1 MAQILNSQNVML
13 KGPGGLPYVETDSN
27 LSGNGLHETPLGI
40 NDPVKLSGYS
50 GGHSFTK
57 SISNSADV
65 ISTETDSTYS
75 MSYDYHYMNS
85 AGIYGNEMEQ
95 WYHYTED
102 PEQSGTYRKAYYGY
116 NNLSFT
122 SGIYDS
128 GYHSAGTD
136 QAQLS
141 PNGLSILSDVRTA
154 AFYTWGI
161 NTKYQNNTDR
171 ITANSELSHGQLDIY
186 SADYWGSNTRTTIKG
201 GPVNNE
207 GTTIEWSPS
216 ASGTFRNSGAGIFLR
231 NWSPATINY
240 NIQGVFLDC
249 NGFEYHD
256 HSLNKYY
263 SGGDIWASAAWYRN
277 QWSVMSTGNNHMGL
291 INARPANGHNEYGE
305 QYWLTMQYQG
315 WTTSGFNSKVAM
327 YSERSAQYSYSGT
340 RYVQDNG
347 ISANY
352 TPTGITFTSGGETLE
367 LSFEKIKSLLAL
379 V

>member
-65 ISTETDSTYS
+65 ISTETDSAYS
-75 MSYDYHYMNS
+75 TSYDYHYMNS
-85 AGIYGNEMEQ
+85 AGIYGNEMER
-95 WYHYTED
+95 WYHYTAD

-116 NNLSFT
+116 NNLSFST
-122 SGIYDS
+122 GIYDS
-128 GYHSAGTD
+128 GYHSAGTNN
-136 QAQLS
+136 AQLS
-141 PNGLSILSDVRTA
+141 PDGLSILSDMRTA
-154 AFYTWGI
+154 AVYTWGV

-171 ITANSELSHGQLDIY
+171 ITANGNLDPGQLDIY
-186 SADYWGSNTRTTIKG
+186 SADYWGNNTRTTIKG
-201 GPVNNE
+201 GPVNNQ

-216 ASGTFRNSGAGIFLR
+216 ASGTFRNSGAGM
-231 NWSPATINY
+231 
-240 NIQGVFLDC
+240 
-249 NGFEYHD
+249 
-256 HSLNKYY
+256 
-263 SGGDIWASAAWYRN
+263 YRN

-379 V
+379 VIA